1 MKSNTFLQNISLTFF
16 SNIIS
21 LLVSLIGTFFIPKYT
36 NVTVYGYWQLY
47 LFYISYA
54 GLLHIGLCDGIY
66 LKYGGIQYNKI
77 DKDLLRGQFFTLL
90 IYLMVIIVFVL
101 TICNILTIDPN
112 NIRIIRFTCIG
123 AFLQVLKTYLLLIL
137 QSTNRIKEYSF
148 IIICDRM
155 VFVFGIIVILLKK
168 KISYDAI
175 ILCDILGRLISLLLT
190 ILFTK
195 ELVFGKLIR
204 FSIIVK
210 ELIINISSGVR
221 LLLSGIASSLIIGV
235 IRYAIKIKQNI
246 IEFGRVSLSLSVIN
260 MILSFINMVA
270 IVFFPLLKQ
279 IDNKRQ
285 CEIYKHAEG
294 ILLISTFGV
303 LCFSGVIKYIIS
315 LWLPQYADSLNYMII
330 LLPSCV
336 FESETLMLLNTYL
349 KAARKER
356 DLLIVNLGVML
367 LALTFAVLYY
377 FFNINLIIS
386 LIGIDVLL
394 LIRCIILK
402 RLVYNIFDMSGFVDI
417 ILSEIS
423 LFVLYILL
431 FILFSIRKASI
442 IYAFVFLLFC
452 YINKNTFFKSVRYFI
467 KQKNK

>member
-1 MKSNTFLQNISLTFF
+1 
-16 SNIIS
+16 
-21 LLVSLIGTFFIPKYT
+21 
-36 NVTVYGYWQLY
+36 
-47 LFYISYA
+47 
-54 GLLHIGLCDGIY
+54 
-66 LKYGGIQYNKI
+66 
-77 DKDLLRGQFFTLL
+77 
-90 IYLMVIIVFVL
+90 
-101 TICNILTIDPN
+101 
-112 NIRIIRFTCIG
+112 
-123 AFLQVLKTYLLLIL
+123 
-137 QSTNRIKEYSF
+137 
-148 IIICDRM
+148 M

-175 ILCDILGRLISLLLT
+175 IVCDILGRLISLLLT

-210 ELIINISSGVR
+210 ELIINISSGVQ

-285 CEIYKHAEG
+285 CEIYKYAEG

-377 FFNINLIIS
+377 FFNIN
-386 LIGIDVLL
+386 
-394 LIRCIILK
+394 R
-402 RLVYNIFDMSGFVDI
+402 
-417 ILSEIS
+417 
-423 LFVLYILL
+423 
-431 FILFSIRKASI
+431 
-442 IYAFVFLLFC
+442 FLL
-452 YINKNTFFKSVRYFI
+452 T
-467 KQKNK
+467 